1 MNFSGLSLRDLE
13 YIVCVADLA
22 NFGRAADQCGVSQ
35 PALSV
40 QVRKVERWLGVD
52 IFERS
57 TKRVYITSQ
66 GAKIVT
72 QARKVLKEAS
82 VLVDFGQSKEK
93 RFDGELK
100 LGAIATLGPYL
111 FPRIVTGLRAAYPN
125 SLLLLSE
132 GMSRELVQ
140 ALVMGELDAIM
151 LSMPV
156 NNNILQWQKV
166 FHETFVLIGPL
177 GHPATLCGGP
187 AWRDLPSEER
197 LVLSEGHCLREQAL
211 RGCRVID
218 TKKRFATSISALK
231 YMVGAG
237 EGCTLLPAMAVS
249 KIDELTVGV
258 IQQPDAGRDIALV
271 WRKSDTRDQDFKELA
286 ILLNALVPTDSAAS
300 TTCHCR
306 LIGETYEGR

>member
-13 YIVCVADLA
+13 YIVGVADLA

-40 QVRKVERWLGVD
+40 QVRKVERWLGVN

-66 GAKIVT
+66 GARIVL

-82 VLVDFGQSKEK
+82 VLADLGQRKEK
-93 RFDGELK
+93 PFEGELK

-111 FPRIVTGLRAAYPN
+111 FPRIITGLRAAYPA
-125 SLLLLSE
+125 STLLLSE
-132 GMSRELVQ
+132 GLNRELEH

-151 LSMPV
+151 VSMPV
-156 NNNILQWQKV
+156 SNTTLQWHKI

-177 GHPATLCGGP
+177 GHPATLDGGP
-187 AWRDLPSEER
+187 SWRDLPSEER
-197 LVLSEGHCLREQAL
+197 LILSEGHCLRDHAL
-211 RGCRVID
+211 RGCPVVD

-249 KIDELTVGV
+249 DTDELTVGA
-258 IQQPDAGRDIALV
+258 IRQPDIGRDIALV
-271 WRKSDTRDQDFKELA
+271 WRKSDTREQDFKDLA
-286 ILLNALVPTDSAAS
+286 TLLNALVPNNAVGPFRQPSIDDS
-300 TTCHCR
+300 
-306 LIGETYEGR
+306 

>member
-13 YIVCVADLA
+13 YIVGVADLA

-57 TKRVYITSQ
+57 TKRVYVTSQ

-82 VLVDFGQSKEK
+82 ALADLGRSKEK
-93 RFDGELK
+93 PFDGELK

-125 SLLLLSE
+125 STLLLNE
-132 GMSRELVQ
+132 GISRELVQ

-151 LSMPV
+151 MSMPV
-156 NNNILQWQKV
+156 SNNILQWQKV

-177 GHPATLCGGP
+177 GHPATLGGGP
-187 AWRDLPSEER
+187 GWQDLTSEER
-197 LVLSEGHCLREQAL
+197 LVLSEGHCLRDQAL
-211 RGCRVID
+211 KGCPVVD

-231 YMVGAG
+231 YMVSAG

-249 KIDELTVGV
+249 KIDELTVGA
-258 IQQPDAGRDIALV
+258 IPQADIGRDIALV
-271 WRKSDTRDQDFKELA
+271 WRRSDTREQDFKDLA
-286 ILLNALVPTDSAAS
+286 TLLNTLVPNDTAAQF
-300 TTCHCR
+300 R
-306 LIGETYEGR
+306 QPAIAD